1 MDFIGNSAE
10 LKGRRERK
18 EEYYSQSL
26 EQRYAFNNVSA
37 VYGAIL
43 GWALAK
49 CSETNDL

>member
-1 MDFIGNSAE
+1 MDFIGSSAE

-18 EEYYSQSL
+18 EEYYAQSL

-37 VYGAIL
+37 AIL

-49 CSETNDL
+49 CSETNDF